1 MLGQQSKAQKIVA
14 RAKGWDPDLIWDS
27 KTQSYGPPNDA
38 LGTNQESA
46 VFTNQGVPSTQG
58 KYPQLEDGYDVRNIG
73 PDEVDFNHPTP
84 RSGGNNAPTPK
95 ARGDSFPGMDN
106 K

>member
-1 MLGQQSKAQKIVA
+1 MLGQQSKAQKEIA
-14 RAKGWDPDLIWDS
+14 LGKGWQPDRIFDS
-27 KTQSYGPPNDA
+27 KTGTYGPAIEGSDP
-38 LGTNQESA
+38 SA